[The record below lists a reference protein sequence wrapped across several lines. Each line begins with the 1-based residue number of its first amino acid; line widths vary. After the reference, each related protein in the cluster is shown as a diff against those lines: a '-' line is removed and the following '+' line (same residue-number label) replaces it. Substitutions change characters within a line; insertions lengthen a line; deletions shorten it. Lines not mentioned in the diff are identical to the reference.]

1 MSRRQLL
8 AGAGTAVGAGLL
20 LGGTGFSLASAA
32 GLRTPAHGG
41 RLLASTRV
49 AASGTVTFGSNYSD
63 AVPKAALQAMID
75 GACRTPTSTSRST
88 PPTTTPSSRT
98 SPPTCS
104 SPTT

>member
-41 RLLASTRV
+41 RLLASTAAA

-63 AVPKAALQAMID
+63 D
-75 GACRTPTSTSRST
+75 ACPRRRSR
-88 PPTTTPSSRT
+88 R
-98 SPPTCS
+98 
-104 SPTT
+104 